1 MELRLEARQ
10 RQARK
15 GRRNR
20 ARPMTGGVGP
30 AEAVADETL
39 ETDAATPLASG
50 NSKPAEPTVNRSG
63 IIRETPKVQ
72 NDNI

>member
-1 MELRLEARQ
+1 
-10 RQARK
+10 
-15 GRRNR
+15 
-20 ARPMTGGVGP
+20 MTGGVGP